1 MPRKTFT
8 VLFIGFG
15 LMALTACDPSNV
27 DPEALEYHR
36 ANREAYLYQGL

>member
-1 MPRKTFT
+1 MSIVKVTIASFS
-8 VLFIGFG
+8 
-15 LMALTACDPSNV
+15 LMILTACDPSNV